1 MSFLS
6 IVLMNLT
13 NNLALSDPVLV
24 VSAGLGV
31 WLGLIWGYSAK
42 REILP
47 ARLLGPVL
55 GGMLVLGGFSIL
67 STFVQIL
74 LVITSFLLTS
84 MFHPIPLTLGILGFS
99 AKLGIDF
106 IQIKIREQVG
116 QAFEHIP
123 PAVAA
128 AAEQLEEA
136 EEDEDNHAEHEIQAE
151 ENQADAEDQADA
163 ENQADAEDQADA
175 ENQDDAEDQADDE
188 TVCACC
194 SAEILIGDVS
204 THEIHF
210 NQNINRLPI
219 SPIDSPV
226 SQQLHELQEP
236 PSANFNVVEPL
247 ELIRPAGG
255 AGDVEQTQR

>member
-24 VSAGLGV
+24 VSAGFGV

-163 ENQADAEDQADA
+163 ENQ
-175 ENQDDAEDQADDE
+175 DDAEDQADDE

-226 SQQLHELQEP
+226 VSHQLHELQEP